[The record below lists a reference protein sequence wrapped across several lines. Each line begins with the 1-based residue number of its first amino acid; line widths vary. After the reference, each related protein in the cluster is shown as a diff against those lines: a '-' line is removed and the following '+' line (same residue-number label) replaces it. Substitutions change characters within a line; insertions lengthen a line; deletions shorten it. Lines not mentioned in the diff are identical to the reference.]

1 MSMLMFSQEE
11 LDTLASQI
19 ASHVLGHLGEL
30 AQAPRYMDMEEAAEY
45 MSLPVG
51 QLRKL
56 VQAKKIPHLRP
67 TRRIIF
73 DREDI
78 DVWMRRHPVNGRADA
93 S

>member
-1 MSMLMFSQEE
+1 MFSQEE

-19 ASHVLGHLGEL
+19 ASHVLEHLGEL
-30 AQAPRYMDMEEAAEY
+30 AQEPRYMGMEEAAEY

-56 VQAKKIPHLRP
+56 VQAKRIPHLRP

-73 DREDI
+73 DRQDI
-78 DVWMRRHPVNGRADA
+78 DVWMRRHLVNGRADA